1 VAALRQVFG
10 VEPVAV
16 TDPKVHVDFIV
27 ITARTT
33 PNLTPPPLP

>member
-1 VAALRQVFG
+1 
-10 VEPVAV
+10 VAV